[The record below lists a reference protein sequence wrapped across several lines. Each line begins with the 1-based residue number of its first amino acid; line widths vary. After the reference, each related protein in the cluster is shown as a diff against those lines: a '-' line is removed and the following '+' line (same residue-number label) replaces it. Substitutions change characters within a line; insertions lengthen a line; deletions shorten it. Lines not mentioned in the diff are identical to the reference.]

1 MLLRLNKSKWVRNIY
16 KPIVEVSKKTL
27 HAPLHN
33 VQYSTLNYL
42 LIGALLLMGGG
53 AANSRFKIVS
63 KMRGDV
69 LIGGGVAN
77 LLFDPLYKK

>member
-42 LIGALLLMGGG
+42 LIGAPL
-53 AANSRFKIVS
+53 
-63 KMRGDV
+63 
-69 LIGGGVAN
+69 LIGGVLQIAVLKLCPKCGGM
-77 LLFDPLYKK
+77 Y